1 MTARTVAVIGFA
13 LWLGGAV
20 LMLLSQPTLGHDEA
34 QYAID
39 ALDTLAGAPAR
50 WFYLSPGM
58 RALALPGV
66 LVGGDTALRI
76 IPLLGGLAFLAVVL
90 RLGTRTVGLAG
101 AAWTLVVL
109 AGTKTFARYSIDLLS
124 DLPACTCMLAA
135 LAIIV
140 DELLG
145 DHPPRWRLLACA
157 PLLAGAFYVRYGSV
171 VPIAVI
177 VLAAL
182 GFGAR
187 RVTQAPGP
195 VVATAALFAVLV
207 APHLL
212 AAYRTTGSP
221 LGIIV
226 ASSGV
231 PGRAYV
237 GEGLVDYVTSNPL
250 RTYGLLVAPVV
261 LAGLVDLVMRR
272 EHVTRPLAFLWVVA
286 LGDIVALGLVTHARP
301 RYIYLGLALLLLLG
315 TAAIVR
321 AVRGRR
327 PLAILCIGVTAVVS
341 VMTLKTQLSHGAGR
355 RWSMRATLAAS
366 RAIRADH
373 PSQPCHVVGNHFTQ
387 LEWYAGCSGRPI
399 DVAATAARGEP
410 VYIVRDETPTWRD
423 VGQPDTRSHPHRI
436 VTLVPGMVEVV
447 RLTTP

>member
-1 MTARTVAVIGFA
+1 
-13 LWLGGAV
+13 
-20 LMLLSQPTLGHDEA
+20 MLLSQPTLSHDEA

-182 GFGAR
+182 GFSAR

-195 VVATAALFAVLV
+195 VVATAALFPVLV
-207 APHLL
+207 APH
-212 AAYRTTGSP
+212 
-221 LGIIV
+221 
-226 ASSGV
+226 
-231 PGRAYV
+231 
-237 GEGLVDYVTSNPL
+237 
-250 RTYGLLVAPVV
+250 
-261 LAGLVDLVMRR
+261 
-272 EHVTRPLAFLWVVA
+272 
-286 LGDIVALGLVTHARP
+286 
-301 RYIYLGLALLLLLG
+301 
-315 TAAIVR
+315 
-321 AVRGRR
+321 
-327 PLAILCIGVTAVVS
+327 
-341 VMTLKTQLSHGAGR
+341 
-355 RWSMRATLAAS
+355 
-366 RAIRADH
+366 
-373 PSQPCHVVGNHFTQ
+373 
-387 LEWYAGCSGRPI
+387 AGCAGRPI